1 MRKSLLCKV
10 IPLALFFMMIAS
22 ALTFAQEGDGFK
34 IQGLIMNLDLW
45 KKMMIVNERTF
56 TWDQNTKF
64 YDEKG
69 SPITVDK
76 LRVKTWV
83 YIVGTRD
90 SAKGRVNGEKIYL
103 LGFDAPFQSDRKH
116 DDQVWSEQRRSRTDH
131 VTESP

>member
-10 IPLALFFMMIAS
+10 IPLTLFFVMIAS

-90 SAKGRVNGEKIYL
+90 GAKGRMNGEKIYL
-103 LGFDAPFQSDRKH
+103 LPKYIGKNEKNLYPFLN
-116 DDQVWSEQRRSRTDH
+116 EMNPINN
-131 VTESP
+131 E